1 MLLKKQT
8 VWLLTMLSLVVVLSV
23 YYITSPEQ
31 TGKEIA
37 TIDENKT
44 HENNKASGTDEKSE
58 TAGEDEGEVVSS
70 AAGDEIFESLRLE
83 LEEERS
89 KRKEALRDTLASTD
103 LPADKRSEAFDEM
116 KKIDEV
122 AQKEALL
129 ETLIIAMG
137 YEDALV
143 RADGEK
149 VRITVK
155 SDEPSAEKANEI
167 IQMVKNEIDEMQ
179 TVAVTF
185 QGEKK
190 ESSK

>member
-31 TGKEIA
+31 SGSNMAAVDEEETKE
-37 TIDENKT
+37 
-44 HENNKASGTDEKSE
+44 ENNKSSSEKTE
-58 TAGEDEGEVVSS
+58 AGADEGGSVVSG
-70 AAGDEIFESLRLE
+70 AAADEIFESLRLD

-89 KRKEALRDTLASTD
+89 KQKEALRDTMASTD
-103 LPADKRSEAFDEM
+103 LPADKRSEAFDEIQ
-116 KKIDEV
+116 KIDEISR
-122 AQKEALL
+122 KEALL

-137 YEDALV
+137 YKDALV

-155 SDEPSAEKANEI
+155 SDKHSPEKANEI
-167 IQMVKNEIDEMQ
+167 IQMVKNEIGEMQ
-179 TVAVTF
+179 MVSVTF
-185 QGEKK
+185 QPEK
-190 ESSK
+190 

>member
-8 VWLLTMLSLVVVLSV
+8 IWLLTMLSLVVVLSV

-37 TIDENKT
+37 TVEEDEKQDKNK
-44 HENNKASGTDEKSE
+44 ESGTDKERGE
-58 TAGEDEGEVVSS
+58 TAEDEGKVVSS
-70 AAGDEIFESLRLE
+70 AAGDEVFEALRLE

-103 LPADKRSEAFDEM
+103 LPADKRSEAFDEIQ
-116 KKIDEV
+116 KIDEV

-143 RADGEK
+143 RADGDK

-155 SDEPSAEKANEI
+155 SDDPSPEKANEI

>member
-31 TGKEIA
+31 KGNELATVDEQSKE
-37 TIDENKT
+37 
-44 HENNKASGTDEKSE
+44 KASSEKQETVSKTEGGESVTSSTASDE
-58 TAGEDEGEVVSS
+58 V
-70 AAGDEIFESLRLE
+70 FEALRLQ
-83 LEEERS
+83 LDEERS
-89 KRKEALRDTLASTD
+89 KMKEDLTDKLAATD
-103 LPADKRSEAFDEM
+103 LPANERSEAYDEIQ
-116 KKIDEV
+116 KLDEV
-122 AQKEALL
+122 AQKEAVL

-155 SDEPSAEKANEI
+155 SDEPSASKANEI
-167 IQMVKNEIDEMQ
+167 IQVVKNEIGDMQ
-179 TVAVTF
+179 AVAVTF
-185 QGEKK
+185 QP
-190 ESSK
+190 SK

>member
-1 MLLKKQT
+1 M
-8 VWLLTMLSLVVVLSV
+8 
-23 YYITSPEQ
+23 
-31 TGKEIA
+31 
-37 TIDENKT
+37 
-44 HENNKASGTDEKSE
+44 
-58 TAGEDEGEVVSS
+58 
-70 AAGDEIFESLRLE
+70 
-83 LEEERS
+83 
-89 KRKEALRDTLASTD
+89 
-103 LPADKRSEAFDEM
+103 
-116 KKIDEV
+116 

>member
-31 TGKEIA
+31 NGNDMAAMDEESKE
-37 TIDENKT
+37 N
-44 HENNKASGTDEKSE
+44 ENNKAEKKSE
-58 TAGEDEGEVVSS
+58 ATGVETKEEGNVVSS
-70 AAGDEIFESLRLE
+70 VASDEIFESLRLD

-89 KRKEALRDTLASTD
+89 KRKESLRDTMASTD
-103 LPADKRSEAFDEM
+103 LPADKRSEAWDEIQ
-116 KKIDEV
+116 KIDEV

-155 SDEPSAEKANEI
+155 SAEPSAEKANEI
-167 IQMVKNEIDEMQ
+167 IQMVKNEIGEMQ

-185 QGEKK
+185 QPDK
-190 ESSK
+190 